1 MILTE
6 ETVKV
11 NQGQSL
17 DMRLEHNLPIRR
29 VSEVLLRTVE
39 EA

>member
-6 ETVKV
+6 AILKV

-17 DMRLEHNLPIRR
+17 DMCLEHNLPIVR

-39 EA
+39 EV